1 MFKKL
6 LDDVIRWM
14 YKHEESTDI
23 PSKPQPFEVGLR
35 RQLISDD
42 YRELVED
49 LRQANTL
56 AKLLEMRKRIQ
67 EFQKNVIESNEY
79 SWGKQHILDLYKI
92 WKIKYHQW
100 KKH

>member
-14 YKHEESTDI
+14 YKHEESTETT
-23 PSKPQPFEVGLR
+23 SAPQTIEVGLR
-35 RQLISDD
+35 RKLISDE
-42 YRELVED
+42 YRDIIED

-67 EFQKNVIESNEY
+67 EFQNNVIESNEY
-79 SWGKQHILDLYKI
+79 SWGKQYILDLYKM
-92 WKIKYHQW
+92 WKIKYHHW
-100 KKH
+100 KKF

>member
-14 YKHEESTDI
+14 YKHEESTET
-23 PSKPQPFEVGLR
+23 PSKPHGFEIGIR
-35 RQLISDD
+35 RQLINDD

>member
-14 YKHEESTDI
+14 YKHEESTDT
-23 PSKPQPFEVGLR
+23 PSTPQTIEVGLR
-35 RQLISDD
+35 RKLISDE
-42 YRELVED
+42 YREIAED

-67 EFQKNVIESNEY
+67 EFQKNVIENSDY
-79 SWGKQHILDLYKI
+79 TWGKQYILDLHRM
-92 WKIKYHQW
+92 WKIKYHTW

>member
-14 YKHEESTDI
+14 YKHEESTDT
-23 PSKPQPFEVGLR
+23 PSKLHQFEVGLR
-35 RQLISDD
+35 RQLLTNDLKEI
-42 YRELVED
+42 VED
-49 LRQANTL
+49 LRHANTL

-67 EFQKNVIESNEY
+67 EFQQNVIESNEY
-79 SWGKQHILDLYKI
+79 TWGKQHILDLYKV

-100 KKH
+100 KKY

>member
-14 YKHEESTDI
+14 YKHEESTDT
-23 PSKPQPFEVGLR
+23 PSTPQAFEVGLR
-35 RQLISDD
+35 RQLINAE
-42 YRELVED
+42 YRELVDD

-56 AKLLEMRKRIQ
+56 AKLLEMKKRIQ
-67 EFQKNVIESNEY
+67 EFQTNIIENQEY
-79 SWGKQHILDLYKI
+79 TWGKQYILDLHRM
-92 WKIKYHQW
+92 WKIKYHSW

>member
-14 YKHEESTDI
+14 YKHEESTGT
-23 PSKPQPFEVGLR
+23 PSKPQTFEAGLR
-35 RQLISDD
+35 RQLITAD
-42 YRELVED
+42 YRELIEG
-49 LRQANTL
+49 LRHADTL

-67 EFQKNVIESNEY
+67 EFQRNVIENNEY
-79 SWGKQHILDLYKI
+79 SWGKQYILDLHRM
-92 WKIKYHQW
+92 WKIKYHSW

>member
-14 YKHEESTDI
+14 YKHEESTET
-23 PSKPQPFEVGLR
+23 PSPQTIEVGLR
-35 RQLISDD
+35 RKLISDD
-42 YRELVED
+42 YREIAED

-67 EFQKNVIESNEY
+67 EFQKNIIENSDY
-79 SWGKQHILDLYKI
+79 TWGKQYILDLHRM
-92 WKIKYHQW
+92 WKIKYHTW